1 MAGWFGRRV
10 VRAELRDHDIV
21 SSTGASVVRY
31 GEYLG
36 EGRGGR
42 IFWLM
47 ASVTQL
53 AVFGGLPLALMWSVW
68 DRSDLDRAD
77 PSRMG
82 LILAVALVSWWCALV
97 WQSSVRAMAR
107 SLSSST
113 RLHTEDEGEGEGGDD
128 T

>member
-10 VRAELRDHDIV
+10 VRAELRKDDIV
-21 SSTGASVVRY
+21 SSTGVSVVRY

-42 IFWLM
+42 IFWTV
-47 ASVTQL
+47 ASGTQL
-53 AVFGGLPLALMWSVW
+53 AVFVGLPFVLVWSVW

-77 PSRMG
+77 PTRMG
-82 LILAVALVSWWCALV
+82 LIVSVALVSWWCALV

-113 RLHTEDEGEGEGGDD
+113 RLYDADEGEGD

>member
-1 MAGWFGRRV
+1 MEWFGRRV
-10 VRAELRDHDIV
+10 VRAELREHDIV

-42 IFWLM
+42 IFWLV

-53 AVFGGLPLALMWSVW
+53 AVFVGLPFALVWALW

-77 PSRMG
+77 PARMG
-82 LILAVALVSWWCALV
+82 LVLTVTLVSWWCALV

-113 RLHTEDEGEGEGGDD
+113 RLHDEREGGDD
-128 T
+128 L